1 MREFFKGLFFITCAL
16 IIFPAV
22 PYLLEKDFSV
32 PETVPTVTE
41 PTQTAPVYEYIDT
54 VMVYDAVKQTTFTL
68 PTEDYLC
75 AVLMSQLSPD
85 APKEAIKAQATL
97 MYTYILTRRL
107 DELNSPTPELIGA
120 DVSTDSSKYPS
131 LNLTAEAP
139 EAFKSAVCEV
149 LGKYISFNDQPIQ
162 AAFCI
167 SSGGVTESAF
177 TVLGVDLPYLQSVQC
192 EFDSDYVTE
201 LVYTSDELFARI
213 TTGCEGATL
222 YGDADS
228 WLEISSSLPS
238 GYVNQVTLCGE
249 KTVTGTQLAN
259 VLNLPSANF
268 TFSYSPQFDRFT
280 FSVKG
285 CGHLV
290 GLSLNGACKMA
301 QQNKTC
307 EEIINHFFAGVKI
320 IDSYINN

>member
-22 PYLLEKDFSV
+22 PLLIENNFSQ
-32 PETVPTVTE
+32 PEAVPTVTE
-41 PTQTAPVYEYIDT
+41 PLQTPIYEFIDT
-54 VMVYDAVKQTTFTL
+54 VRIYDTVKQSTFTL
-68 PTEDYLC
+68 PTEDYLA
-75 AVLMSQLSPD
+75 AVLMSQLSAE

-107 DELNSPTPELIGA
+107 DELKSPTPELRGA
-120 DVSTDSSKYPS
+120 DISTDSSKYPS
-131 LNLTAEAP
+131 LNLNNEAP
-139 EAFKSAVCEV
+139 EALKTAVYEV
-149 LGKYISFNDQPIQ
+149 LGKYISFNGQPIQ

-167 SSGGVTESAF
+167 SSGGATESAL

-192 EFDSDYVTE
+192 EFDSDYITE

-228 WLEISSSLPS
+228 WLEITSSLPG

-249 KTVTGTQLAN
+249 KTVTGSQLAN

-268 TFSYSPQFDRFT
+268 TFSYNPQFDRFT
-280 FSVKG
+280 FTVKG

-301 QQNKTC
+301 EQNKTC
-307 EEIINHFFAGVKI
+307 EEIINHFFAGVEI
-320 IDSYINN
+320 IDSYVKD